1 MGSGKITKIIEISRI
16 YSKFAP
22 VLYTTMDLFT
32 SEKSLNT
39 RLSISREQGNSLGLV
54 PTMGALHKGHL
65 RLVEQALRENKTVV
79 VSIFVNPTQ
88 FNNPQDLVQY
98 PQQLATDIAL
108 LRTISEDLLVFTP
121 TTQEMYPEGLNTK
134 TYSFN
139 GLDRRWE
146 GSDRP
151 GHFMGVGTIV
161 EKLFTLVRPSR
172 AYFGQKDFQQL
183 AIIRALV
190 RLKSLP
196 ITIVGCPI
204 IREPHGLAMSSRNE
218 RLKPQE
224 REEASVI
231 YEALQ
236 KAVNDATAKKPIG
249 DITQAA
255 VKKIQ
260 AVEGAAVFY
269 FEFVNTHTLEPIKTL
284 TNPKNTRIITAVDF
298 KGVRLLDNIGL

>member
-1 MGSGKITKIIEISRI
+1 MN
-16 YSKFAP
+16 
-22 VLYTTMDLFT
+22 VFT
-32 SEKSLNT
+32 SEKSLNE
-39 RLSISREQGNSLGLV
+39 RLSFSREQGNSLGLV

-65 RLVEQALRENKTVV
+65 SLVEQALRENKTVV
-79 VSIFVNPTQ
+79 VSIFINPTQ

-108 LRTISEDLLVFTP
+108 LKAISEDLLVFTP

-146 GSDRP
+146 GADRP

-161 EKLFTLVRPSR
+161 EKLFALVRPSR

-183 AIIRALV
+183 AIIRELV

-204 IREPHGLAMSSRNE
+204 VRESYGLAMSSRNE

-224 REEASVI
+224 REAASVI
-231 YEALQ
+231 YKALQ
-236 KAVNDATAKKPIG
+236 MAVKKVSAKKPLNE
-249 DITQAA
+249 ITRAA
-255 VKKIQ
+255 VKKIH
-260 AVEGAAVFY
+260 AVENTSVFY
-269 FEFVNTHTLEPIKTL
+269 FEFVNADTLEPLETL
-284 TNPKNTRIITAVDF
+284 TTLENTRIITAVDF

>member
-1 MGSGKITKIIEISRI
+1 MGSRKITKIIEISRN

-32 SEKSLNT
+32 SEKSLNE
-39 RLSISREQGNSLGLV
+39 RLSFSREQGNSLGLV
-54 PTMGALHKGHL
+54 PTMGALHQGHL
-65 RLVEQALRENKTVV
+65 SLVAQALRENKTVV

-88 FNNPQDLVQY
+88 FNNPQDLAQY
-98 PQQLATDIAL
+98 PQQLKADIAL
-108 LRTISEDLLVFTP
+108 LKTISEELLVFTP

-146 GSDRP
+146 GADRP

-161 EKLFTLVRPSR
+161 EKLFALVRPSR

-183 AIIRALV
+183 AIIRELV

-196 ITIVGCPI
+196 ITIVGCSI
-204 IREPHGLAMSSRNE
+204 IREPHGLAMSSRNK

-224 REEASVI
+224 REAASVI
-231 YEALQ
+231 YKALQ
-236 KAVNDATAKKPIG
+236 MAVKKVSAKKPLNE
-249 DITQAA
+249 ITRAA
-255 VKKIQ
+255 VKKIH
-260 AVEGAAVFY
+260 AVENTSVFY
-269 FEFVNTHTLEPIKTL
+269 FEFINTDTLEPIETL
-284 TNPKNTRIITAVDF
+284 TTLENTRIITAVDF